1 MSTTL
6 ALVAAKALPA
16 LSGSSLTYNPEKN
29 VFLTCGYT
37 SAAGNTYYK
46 AIRISDRLAVYYNI
60 GQGHTHTFLNGITL
74 FGWDGKKARIIA
86 QKSWGGYNWRAFSE
100 FFAKEQSILMLKDFL
115 IGQAKA
121 LGQRISEH
129 QILSFSKEM
138 IEQTQR
144 KMLA

>member
-1 MSTTL
+1 M
-6 ALVAAKALPA
+6 
-16 LSGSSLTYNPEKN
+16 
-29 VFLTCGYT
+29 
-37 SAAGNTYYK
+37 
-46 AIRISDRLAVYYNI
+46 YYNI

-86 QKSWGGYNWRAFSE
+86 QKSWGGYNWRVFSE